1 VDQETPSN
9 SAITYTPIGI
19 KEDGVLDT
27 LSKLVLSQPGDDS
40 GIMADLSFIDPT
52 IYPKIKILADFA
64 ASDDKQSPVLKSLGV
79 DYDDVAELAMNY
91 QVVSVEK
98 DSITQGEKN
107 KLKFFIYNVGE
118 TKADSVT
125 VKIELK
131 KPDNSSQILNEFVT
145 SIDSSSKEK
154 FEYDFEILTSYGFG
168 NMAYSITVD
177 EQNKITEFF
186 KDNNY
191 YEIPFYVKKD
201 TTVNV
206 NTTEINVKF
215 DGFEIM
221 DGDFVSNQPTILF
234 ELNYSNNFP
243 VGDTTAVVFALDNK
257 RVYTS
262 KMNVDYD
269 TINKTISY
277 IYEPKMEDGQHY
289 LKVTGKPD
297 IITDNSFG
305 IDKLFTVSNKL
316 KAVDIYNFP
325 NPVSDETDFTFRL
338 AKVPESLD
346 IKIYTIAG
354 RLIKI
359 FELQS
364 YELKTDIN
372 KVHWNLRDEDGDKIA
387 NGVYLYKVILRDQD
401 KVEHY
406 TQKLAIVR

>member
-1 VDQETPSN
+1 
-9 SAITYTPIGI
+9 
-19 KEDGVLDT
+19 
-27 LSKLVLSQPGDDS
+27 
-40 GIMADLSFIDPT
+40 
-52 IYPKIKILADFA
+52 
-64 ASDDKQSPVLKSLGV
+64 
-79 DYDDVAELAMNY
+79 
-91 QVVSVEK
+91 
-98 DSITQGEKN
+98 
-107 KLKFFIYNVGE
+107 VGE